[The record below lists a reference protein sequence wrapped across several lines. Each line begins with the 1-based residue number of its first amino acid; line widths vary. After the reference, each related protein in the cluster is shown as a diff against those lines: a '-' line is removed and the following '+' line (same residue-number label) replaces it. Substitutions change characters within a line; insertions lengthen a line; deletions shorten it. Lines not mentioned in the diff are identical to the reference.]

1 MIIIDGQIYYYD
13 GFEFVSAG
21 MTEAEYFSQF
31 THQSERTSNKKSL
44 NDIVE

>member
-1 MIIIDGQIYYYD
+1 MIIINGQAYYYN
-13 GFEFVSAG
+13 GFEHVPAG

-31 THQSERTSNKKSL
+31 TSQSERTGNKKSL